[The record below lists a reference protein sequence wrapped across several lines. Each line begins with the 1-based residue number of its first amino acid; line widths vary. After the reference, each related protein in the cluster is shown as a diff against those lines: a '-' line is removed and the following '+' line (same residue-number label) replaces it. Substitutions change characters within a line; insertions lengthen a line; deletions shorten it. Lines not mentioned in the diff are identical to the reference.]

1 MCDELPWVAR
11 CGVSTTENLLRR
23 KRVNSEN
30 VSRRQTTIPSG
41 VPTPIPMAR
50 RGPQYDLLQLLLRGG
65 DQRLDEASEE
75 RLEQLY
81 QEVAPQV
88 RHRPRA
94 FRPDPATL
102 SPFHDLNAPSRG

>member
-1 MCDELPWVAR
+1 MK
-11 CGVSTTENLLRR
+11 RR
-23 KRVNSEN
+23 FPFLVCPLA
-30 VSRRQTTIPSG
+30 T
-41 VPTPIPMAR
+41 PMAR

-88 RHRPRA
+88 RHRPRVCC
-94 FRPDPATL
+94 PDPAL
-102 SPFHDLNAPSRG
+102 RASPTI